1 MKKKVYLMVA
11 IVMGFTF
18 ASCQSDDGE
27 SGMLS
32 DAKAVIF
39 SDVPD
44 EVVSTEETGNVID
57 GNKKELREIVRKQ
70 ITLTPVQL
78 VDESLSEVIYPGSI
92 LRGDA
97 FLEGEY
103 TPVVIT
109 NPQDITISAS
119 LRGTGVSVSSS
130 VMPRLSSV
138 RQATNDLLYPKIG
151 ELDMQNAAS
160 YSTYDVSEV
169 TTKENFNKVFKIHTS
184 GSFLKNLVSANFGYE
199 DSKSSSRS
207 EHYVLVKIRQQFFN
221 ISMDPKS
228 SDSWGDF
235 SNVGEYEPVYVS
247 SVDYGR
253 VVNLLIETKESAD
266 SIRRMIKG
274 GVEAKFT
281 AWSAKVESEYSKQW
295 NKYFQSNK
303 IKIMIAGG
311 PAVNPNRIKNYED
324 FMEAISVPTST
335 TLIKSSVPISYR
347 VRSLRNNRE
356 IEVKSFYTEERF
368 VPKN

>member
-1 MKKKVYLMVA
+1 MKKNIYLVMAIAMGLAVA
-11 IVMGFTF
+11 G
-18 ASCQSDDGE
+18 CQSDD
-27 SGMLS
+27 SGSEMLN
-32 DAKAVIF
+32 DAKSVVF
-39 SDVPD
+39 SNVAD
-44 EVVSTEETGNVID
+44 EVISSEETGNIID

-78 VDESLSEVIYPGSI
+78 VDESFSDVVYPGSV

-97 FLEGEY
+97 FLKGEY
-103 TPVVIT
+103 SSIVIK
-109 NPQDITISAS
+109 NPQNIMISAIWH
-119 LRGTGVSVSSS
+119 GKGKAVSASIL
-130 VMPRLSSV
+130 PQLSSV
-138 RQATNDLLYPKIG
+138 KEAANDLLYPKMG
-151 ELDMQNAAS
+151 EIDMQNAAS
-160 YSTYDVSEV
+160 HSTYDVSEV
-169 TTKENFNKVFKIHTS
+169 TTKESFNKVFKIHSTNN
-184 GSFLKNLVSANFGYE
+184 FLNNLVSANFGYE
-199 DSKSSSRS
+199 DSKSSSRN